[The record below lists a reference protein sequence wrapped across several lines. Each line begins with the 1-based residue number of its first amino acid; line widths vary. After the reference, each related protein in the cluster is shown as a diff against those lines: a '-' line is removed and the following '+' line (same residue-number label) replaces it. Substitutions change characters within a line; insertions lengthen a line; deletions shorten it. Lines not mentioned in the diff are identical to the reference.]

1 VNTSVKISGLRELAR
16 TIDRLPAE
24 LKKRAEVPVLRAG
37 AKPINQAAKRRVS
50 VGNEEF
56 PGLLKKSLG
65 IVVKKLKGIYSARI
79 GARTGFK
86 KSLGSKIAR
95 KTKGKKKKGEAY
107 EAFKNPT
114 QYSYGVE
121 MGTRHSAPRPFI
133 RPAID
138 STKGE
143 VLGAMSKGLETHLH
157 RTAKRLAKKATAA

>member
-1 VNTSVKISGLRELAR
+1 VNTAIKITGINQLRR

-37 AKPINQAAKRRVS
+37 AKPINQAAKRKVN

-65 IVVKKLKGIYSARI
+65 IVVKKVKGIYSARI

-86 KSLGSKIAR
+86 KSLGTKIAR
-95 KTKGKKKKGEAY
+95 KTNGKKVKGQPYDAY
-107 EAFKNPT
+107 KNPT
-114 QYSYGVE
+114 QYSLMVE

-133 RPAID
+133 RPAVD

-143 VLGAMSKGLETHLH
+143 VLGAMAGGLEKHLH
-157 RTAKRLAKKATAA
+157 RTAKRLAKKASA